1 MARGVNKVILIGN
14 LGDEPSYRQTSS
26 GTAVVNISMV
36 TNEMRRSM
44 DTQQVTEF
52 AEWHRVVMWGK
63 LAEIAHQWLHKGSQ
77 IYVEGKLRTRSY
89 TDKQNVKRTITEI
102 VADEMQ
108 MLGGKNNS
116 FQNDGQQASS
126 APSYQSAQPYQGGQQ
141 FRSDYNTQS
150 APTQQSPYGNSPMQN
165 ASPYGTS
172 QAQPVQNQQSVYSQQ
187 IHSLR
192 MGIKVV
198 LDSVRLHHRLQSLN
212 SLKSLICMKH
222 LQALSMEQTTIFHS
236 KIASR
241 HVPASFY
248 IILCYLLSAR
258 ILHAKDCL

>member
-126 APSYQSAQPYQGGQQ
+126 APSYQSTQPYQGAQQ

-187 IHSLR
+187 
-192 MGIKVV
+192 
-198 LDSVRLHHRLQSLN
+198 N
-212 SLKSLICMKH
+212 SFSQNGYQGGSGFSQVAP
-222 LQALSMEQTTIFHS
+222 QATEPQQPKEPNVYDAPSSTVDGADDDLPF
-236 KIASR
+236 
-241 HVPASFY
+241 
-248 IILCYLLSAR
+248 
-258 ILHAKDCL
+258 

>member
-116 FQNDGQQASS
+116 FQNDGQQAFS

-150 APTQQSPYGNSPMQN
+150 ALAQQSPYGNSTMQN
-165 ASPYGTS
+165 ASPYGAS
-172 QAQPVQNQQSVYSQQ
+172 QTQPVQNQQSVYGQQNSFSQNGYQ
-187 IHSLR
+187 GGS
-192 MGIKVV
+192 GF
-198 LDSVRLHHRLQSLN
+198 S
-212 SLKSLICMKH
+212 
-222 LQALSMEQTTIFHS
+222 QAAPQATEPQQPKEPNMFEATSSTVDGADDDLPF
-236 KIASR
+236 
-241 HVPASFY
+241 
-248 IILCYLLSAR
+248 
-258 ILHAKDCL
+258 

>member
-126 APSYQSAQPYQGGQQ
+126 APSYQSTQPYQGAQQ
-141 FRSDYNTQS
+141 FR
-150 APTQQSPYGNSPMQN
+150 
-165 ASPYGTS
+165 
-172 QAQPVQNQQSVYSQQ
+172 
-187 IHSLR
+187 
-192 MGIKVV
+192 
-198 LDSVRLHHRLQSLN
+198 
-212 SLKSLICMKH
+212 
-222 LQALSMEQTTIFHS
+222 
-236 KIASR
+236 
-241 HVPASFY
+241 
-248 IILCYLLSAR
+248 
-258 ILHAKDCL
+258 

>member
-108 MLGGKNNS
+108 MLGGKIILSKMMVNKLLQPLLTSLHSLTRAVSNS
-116 FQNDGQQASS
+116 DLITTHKVLLLNKVLMVTVQCKTQVHMEHLRHSLFKISN
-126 APSYQSAQPYQGGQQ
+126 Q
-141 FRSDYNTQS
+141 FIVSK
-150 APTQQSPYGNSPMQN
+150 
-165 ASPYGTS
+165 
-172 QAQPVQNQQSVYSQQ
+172 

-212 SLKSLICMKH
+212 SLKSLICMEH

-241 HVPASFY
+241 HVPASFLY
-248 IILCYLLSAR
+248 NFVLS
-258 ILHAKDCL
+258 LKC

>member
-141 FRSDYNTQS
+141 FRADYNTQS

-187 IHSLR
+187 
-192 MGIKVV
+192 
-198 LDSVRLHHRLQSLN
+198 N
-212 SLKSLICMKH
+212 SFSQNGYQGGSGFS
-222 LQALSMEQTTIFHS
+222 QAAPQVTEPQQPKEPNMYEAPSSTVDGADDDLPF
-236 KIASR
+236 
-241 HVPASFY
+241 
-248 IILCYLLSAR
+248 
-258 ILHAKDCL
+258 